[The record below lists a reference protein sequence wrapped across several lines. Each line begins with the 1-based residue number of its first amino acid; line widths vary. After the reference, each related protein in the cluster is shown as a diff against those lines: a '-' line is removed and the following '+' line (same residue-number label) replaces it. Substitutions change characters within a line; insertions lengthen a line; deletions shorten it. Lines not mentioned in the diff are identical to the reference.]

1 MFRLNGINGYEEKNS
16 STSSLYRDAKDI
28 ENKYLMADE
37 IVVYMEWSRGEKEA
51 AVVAANIECSYIEL
65 VIKMTKE
72 KEKQAAAKKK
82 IRKKEAKLG
91 EMTHNVT

>member
-28 ENKYLMADE
+28 EYKYLMADE
-37 IVVYMEWSRGEKEA
+37 IVVYMGWSREEKEA
-51 AVVAANIECSYIEL
+51 AAANIECSYIEL

-72 KEKQAAAKKK
+72 KEKQAAAK
-82 IRKKEAKLG
+82 
-91 EMTHNVT
+91 